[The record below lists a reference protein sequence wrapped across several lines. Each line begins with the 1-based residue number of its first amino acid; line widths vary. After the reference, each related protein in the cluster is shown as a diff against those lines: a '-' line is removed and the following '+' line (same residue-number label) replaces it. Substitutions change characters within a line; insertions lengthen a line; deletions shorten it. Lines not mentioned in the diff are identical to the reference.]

1 METTDEKEK
10 EVLTQSKTIAIVG
23 LSPKEGK
30 PSNTVAR
37 YLIAAGYTVIPVNP
51 QYDKILERKC
61 YKTLTDIPRH
71 VDIVDIFMRSEK
83 VLQIAEE
90 AVRIKPG
97 CIWLQLGIINEDA
110 KRLAENHNIPFF
122 MNVCIKLEHA
132 RLITGR
138 DKKNSS

>member
-10 EVLTQSKTIAIVG
+10 EILTQSKTIAIVG

-51 QYDKILERKC
+51 QYDEILEKKC
-61 YKTLTDIPRH
+61 YKTLTDIPVH
-71 VDIVDIFMRSEK
+71 VDIVDIFMRSGK
-83 VLQIAEE
+83 VLPVAEE

-97 CIWLQLGIINEDA
+97 CIWLQQGIINEDA
-110 KRLAENHNIPFF
+110 KRLAESHGIPFF
-122 MNVCIKLEHA
+122 MDVCIKQEYA
-132 RLITGR
+132 RLIAGR
-138 DKKNSS
+138 QS

>member
-1 METTDEKEK
+1 METMDEKEK
-10 EVLTQSKTIAIVG
+10 EILRQSKTIAIVG
-23 LSPKEGK
+23 LSPTEGK

-51 QYDKILERKC
+51 QYNEILGREC
-61 YKTLTDIPRH
+61 YKTLTDIPEH

-83 VLQIAEE
+83 VLPVAEE

-110 KRLAENHNIPFF
+110 KRLAESHGIPFF
-122 MNVCIKLEHA
+122 MNVCIKQEHA
-132 RLITGR
+132 RLT
-138 DKKNSS
+138 

>member
-1 METTDEKEK
+1 MKTTDEKE
-10 EVLTQSKTIAIVG
+10 EEILRQSKTIAIVG

-37 YLIAAGYTVIPVNP
+37 YLIAAGYSVIPVNP
-51 QYDKILERKC
+51 QYDEILDRKC
-61 YKTLTDIPRH
+61 YKTLMDIPGH
-71 VDIVDIFMRSEK
+71 VDIVDIFMRSER
-83 VLQIAEE
+83 VLPVAED

-132 RLITGR
+132 RLIAGEQ
-138 DKKNSS
+138 S